1 MDELEIENE
10 LLKRTIM
17 IDSLNNMIE
26 DFDKEEY
33 FKAGFILGIKFSSII
48 IGIILLIILIVISI
62 IFSIK

>member
-48 IGIILLIILIVISI
+48 IGIILLIIPLKSLT
-62 IFSIK
+62 